1 MCEHLLSTKII
12 ARRAFVRQ
20 GRVYLYTLLRD
31 LLLEPMDQNLFER
44 LSKDQY
50 LVELSEF
57 SEGAKQIVEFLKE
70 QVDSDRNDRLKQAE
84 EEYMR
89 LFVGPGHVKAPIWES
104 VYFDREGLLFGE
116 NTLQVRAFYEKHG
129 LEFQFKNQQ
138 PEDHMAVE
146 LDFMLFLLQKESES
160 KCNCDLLSVIKEQ
173 KEFLQNHILA
183 WYHLFAEKII
193 KHSHSKLYVGIA
205 YLLVEAVQ
213 MDVETLI
220 EKEGELIN
228 VK

>member
-1 MCEHLLSTKII
+1 MG
-12 ARRAFVRQ
+12 Q
-20 GRVYLYTLLRD
+20 GREYLYTLLRD
-31 LLLEPMDQNLFER
+31 LLLEPIDQSLFDR

-50 LVELSEF
+50 LVELAAF
-57 SEGAKQIVEFLKE
+57 SEGAKSIVEFLQE
-70 QVDSDRNDRLKQAE
+70 QADINRNDMLKQTE

-89 LFVGPGHVKAPIWES
+89 LFVGPGHVKVPIWES

-129 LEFQFKNQQ
+129 VEYQFKHQQ

-146 LDFMLFLLQKESES
+146 LDFMLFLLKKENES
-160 KCNCDLLSVIKEQ
+160 KCNCDLLSAIKEQ
-173 KEFLQNHILA
+173 KEFLQKHILA
-183 WYHLFAEKII
+183 WCHLFAERII
-193 KHSHSKLYVGIA
+193 KYSHSKLYVGVA
-205 YLLVEAVQ
+205 YLLVEVVQ
-213 MDVETLI
+213 MDVEALI